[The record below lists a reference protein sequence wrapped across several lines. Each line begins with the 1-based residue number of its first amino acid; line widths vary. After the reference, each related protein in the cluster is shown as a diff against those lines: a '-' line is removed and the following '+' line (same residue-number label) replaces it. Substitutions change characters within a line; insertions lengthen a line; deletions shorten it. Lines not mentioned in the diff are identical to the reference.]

1 MKIENTLLNNLL
13 QINKIDLLKEGTIF
27 RGRIVEIKDE
37 TISINIPEV
46 GQLEA
51 SLDIKYEFAAGDN
64 AVFVVKSID
73 KNKIY
78 LKPLEVT
85 HLNQSMYE
93 NNNPVDKLLKEIGIE
108 KNHLTI
114 GLLENLMANNLP
126 INRDIV
132 NEGIKILEK
141 LIKILDV
148 KDGEN
153 VDLSDPNLLRQSTL
167 ADIDT
172 LDIRHLIFI
181 DKSLEN
187 ALSSNL
193 DENLDKIDINL
204 DNKIANDISDKIKD
218 YIKNDLQLVNDQS
231 LIKITSFL
239 LKNNL
244 KPTLRNIKYI
254 NKLDTSPEEFFR
266 EIQEIFYLDKKDVTY
281 KIDTKPSEEYENP
294 TGLKFIST
302 KEENLD
308 KLNKIIVELGK
319 EGKKDLEKIEELENK
334 IDFLRELNKD
344 INFMF
349 FPLDFGAKE
358 RLEGLMTFIKERKK
372 RGLGEKINIL
382 INLNTENLGNIRI
395 YCTLI
400 GDNLGIKMSVREEDL
415 EFFKSTEEKLIEKI
429 LTIGYSLKGIEYI
442 IDEKISII
450 DSNVIKPSSSYVL
463 DLKV

>member
-172 LDIRHLIFI
+172 
-181 DKSLEN
+181 
-187 ALSSNL
+187 
-193 DENLDKIDINL
+193 
-204 DNKIANDISDKIKD
+204 
-218 YIKNDLQLVNDQS
+218 
-231 LIKITSFL
+231 
-239 LKNNL
+239 
-244 KPTLRNIKYI
+244 
-254 NKLDTSPEEFFR
+254 
-266 EIQEIFYLDKKDVTY
+266 
-281 KIDTKPSEEYENP
+281 
-294 TGLKFIST
+294 
-302 KEENLD
+302 
-308 KLNKIIVELGK
+308 
-319 EGKKDLEKIEELENK
+319 
-334 IDFLRELNKD
+334 
-344 INFMF
+344 
-349 FPLDFGAKE
+349 
-358 RLEGLMTFIKERKK
+358 
-372 RGLGEKINIL
+372 
-382 INLNTENLGNIRI
+382 
-395 YCTLI
+395 
-400 GDNLGIKMSVREEDL
+400 
-415 EFFKSTEEKLIEKI
+415 
-429 LTIGYSLKGIEYI
+429 
-442 IDEKISII
+442 
-450 DSNVIKPSSSYVL
+450 
-463 DLKV
+463 